1 MRETKLFFLAII
13 LVTSLLVS
21 GALVATQ
28 VYKSTDSQG
37 NTTYSDQVSPS
48 AESVKLNTA
57 PIGNSQ
63 AVQQNQQLQ
72 KQQNIDADQKQ
83 QAKQEN
89 QKTEK
94 QQDEQER
101 LKKLCDNSRS
111 NLALLQE
118 KGRRVYTVKPDGEY
132 HYFSEE
138 ERQQEVE
145 RLNAQIKQY
154 CQ

>member
-1 MRETKLFFLAII
+1 MNKAKHFLIALI
-13 LVTSLLVS
+13 LIVALLGS

-28 VYKSTDSQG
+28 VYMSTDSQG
-37 NTTYSDQVSPS
+37 QTTYSDQRSPS
-48 AESVKLNTA
+48 AEPVQVNTA

-72 KQQNIDADQKQ
+72 KQQKIDAEQTQKAKQ
-83 QAKQEN
+83 QN
-89 QKTEK
+89 QQAEK
-94 QQDEQER
+94 QQNEQER

-118 KGRRVYTVKPDGEY
+118 KGRRVYVVKPDGEY

-145 RLNAQIKQY
+145 RLNTQIKQY